1 MNDESHIGLGMDS
14 TKGGGSISI
23 DWLRCTLPGPEIESD
38 RVLGH
43 LFPRDRGR
51 ERGRAWSDED
61 TLRLSDAKQ
70 PDKYSLSL
78 SGLARIICQS
88 LCISTIDH
96 FQLGRV
102 QTIVQCTFANR
113 DTSSSSSPD
122 TESKKKSTFRVITA
136 LGGTKRRFL
145 LFFRYWLALAHPV
158 GRR

>member
-1 MNDESHIGLGMDS
+1 MNPILGLAWTVPREVAPSQQTDYDVPYLDLRS
-14 TKGGGSISI
+14 NPIACSDTFSPETEGGREG
-23 DWLRCTLPGPEIESD
+23 E
-38 RVLGH
+38 
-43 LFPRDRGR
+43 RDRMR
-51 ERGRAWSDED
+51 TRYDY
-61 TLRLSDAKQ
+61 LMLSSRTSTA
-70 PDKYSLSL
+70 SLSL

-145 LFFRYWLALAHPV
+145 LFFSY
-158 GRR
+158 